1 MLHIHSRIPTRFQNS
16 NYEIKMSDF
25 ILAKSSIIPVP
36 QDSLHIPT
44 YASLKGT
51 NKPTTEASHQNL
63 DEEISDSDTDNNDEN
78 EEPDARTVENED
90 ADEANEEE
98 DSDNPSNDE
107 NYIVNQENE
116 EQVNEEPMRIRP
128 QRAAKNKAYRTR
140 LWLRDQET
148 EDEIYDGDHVNMDQ
162 IDGNIITPDLTPENS
177 PEKAPEVLDDDQEAN
192 SSSDSSV
199 FQANSNTT
207 NLEWD
212 NYASSPDLSGCRW
225 TDSSDYK
232 ETSASPILTQYFFN
246 RKYPSRIPFRS
257 RSRFKSF
264 SENDVNQTENQEEI
278 ALTPEDHGC
287 FSTRVFFRR
296 FRQTLGLSS
305 RSSPDLT
312 VNSNVQE
319 TSL

>member
-1 MLHIHSRIPTRFQNS
+1 
-16 NYEIKMSDF
+16 MSDF
-25 ILAKSSIIPVP
+25 IPAKSSIIPVTK
-36 QDSLHIPT
+36 DTLHVPT
-44 YASLKGT
+44 CASMKRRE
-51 NKPTTEASHQNL
+51 KHTTKVSHQNL
-63 DEEISDSDTDNNDEN
+63 EEEISDSDTDINDDEN
-78 EEPDARTVENED
+78 EEPDARIVENEG
-90 ADEANEEE
+90 ADDANEEE
-98 DSDNPSNDE
+98 DSDDPRNDE
-107 NYIVNQENE
+107 NYIENHENE
-116 EQVNEEPMRIRP
+116 EQVDEEPMQIRP
-128 QRAAKNKAYRTR
+128 QRAAKNEAYRTR

-148 EDEIYDGDHVNMDQ
+148 DDETHDDDHVEIDQ
-162 IDGNIITPDLTPENS
+162 IDGNVITPDSLTPENS
-177 PEKAPEVLDDDQEAN
+177 PEKDPDVLDHGYEAN
-192 SSSDSSV
+192 SSSDSSL

-232 ETSASPILTQYFFN
+232 ETAGSPILTQYFFN
-246 RKYPSRIPFRS
+246 RKYPSRIPSRN

-264 SENDVNQTENQEEI
+264 SENDVNQTVNQEDM

-312 VNSNVQE
+312 VNSNVEE